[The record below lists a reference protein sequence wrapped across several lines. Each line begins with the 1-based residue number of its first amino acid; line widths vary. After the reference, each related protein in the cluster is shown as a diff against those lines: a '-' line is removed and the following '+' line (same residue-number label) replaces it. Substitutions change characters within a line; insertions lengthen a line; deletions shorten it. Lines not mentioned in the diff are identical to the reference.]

1 MKERKHYIVTNADKV
16 ANTLAYQKLIAGD
29 PRYKPAEHLD
39 DEYIK
44 MMTEH
49 GDGP

>member
-1 MKERKHYIVTNADKV
+1 MKKYVVTNADKK

-29 PRYKPAEHLD
+29 PRYKPAEHLLD
-39 DEYIK
+39 DEDYIK
-44 MMTEH
+44 LLTEH